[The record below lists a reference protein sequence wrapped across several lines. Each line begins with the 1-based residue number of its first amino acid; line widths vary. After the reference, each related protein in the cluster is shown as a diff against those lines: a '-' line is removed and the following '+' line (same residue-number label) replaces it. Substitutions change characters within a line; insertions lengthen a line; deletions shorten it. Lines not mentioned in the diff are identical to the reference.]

1 MIIFEL
7 RDWGS
12 NISITSQ
19 FHYYV
24 YCILNYLFTFL
35 FLCTSD
41 LDFGQ
46 ILQ

>member
-1 MIIFEL
+1 MIISEI

-19 FHYYV
+19 FHCYV
-24 YCILNYLFTFL
+24 YHVLNYLFTFL
-35 FLCTSD
+35 FFCISD

-46 ILQ
+46 TLQ